1 MLDKKARNINK
12 VFMNWDIETYGKK
25 VEGNEKERNL
35 LMGSSMFLYLEWMGV
50 NGWGY
55 SKEVGVKLRYCFYL
69 D

>member
-1 MLDKKARNINK
+1 
-12 VFMNWDIETYGKK
+12 MNWDIETYGKK

-50 NGWGY
+50 NGWGC

-69 D
+69 N